1 MQKERA
7 KLSKKQE
14 YDDEAELTDNSNKSN
29 NNRQIMKDNDNIS
42 KATKM
47 SRKS

>member
-1 MQKERA
+1 MNDATMQKERA
-7 KLSKKQE
+7 K

-29 NNRQIMKDNDNIS
+29 NNRQIMKDNDNVS
-42 KATKM
+42 KATKK